1 MTRIEAIAKA
11 REARAAKK
19 LEREQNPPEATQNE
33 QNTDIVLDS
42 IDLKDAIAEANLDGL
57 KTSLWR
63 EAMVA
68 QMHNGRLLH
77 QAQLESCGKFA
88 DQYVAFAI
96 GKLV

>member
-1 MTRIEAIAKA
+1 MTRQEAIAKA
-11 REARAAKK
+11 REARALKK
-19 LEREQNPPEATQNE
+19 LDRDQNPPEPLQGDS
-33 QNTDIVLDS
+33 NTDMVLDNS
-42 IDLKDAIAEANLDGL
+42 DLKEAIAKANLDGL

-77 QAQLESCGKFA
+77 QAQLEFCGRFA

-96 GKLV
+96 GKLL